1 MKKLLKIYVVLIA
14 VAIVAIITSINANID
29 NIEKS
34 SVLKYSEKTYYT
46 TKHIDKYD
54 YVDIKVYPQSD
65 TSEIRSIIVVTIP

>member
-34 SVLKYSEKTYYT
+34 SVLKCSEKIYYT
-46 TKHIDKYD
+46 TKYIDESD

-65 TSEIRSIIVVTIP
+65 ASEIRSIIVVTIP